1 MNGCSPSEASN
12 EMAAAAA
19 EGAKLTEQVGLSCPE
34 FGRSMTPPKF
44 EPPMKRSSI
53 VAHVILAILGTVM
66 FAGVGVW
73 FALFSRDREIHR
85 MVGSALAFCCSILF
99 ISLGYLAMRKRRQ
112 KKEVEI
118 HIDPESLREQRRSMS
133 HSMRHTLPLTGNE
146 LMSEIRR
153 HSACITVEN
162 YEKALRGDHGHGHA
176 AVVRTLSPKLQTSVT
191 LSVPSAA
198 TSGSSTNCEKEKLLT
213 ASASQS
219 TKKSDEK
226 EIKIGVRKAS

>member
-1 MNGCSPSEASN
+1 MLIKVYPNKYFIPIMGDEVCR
-12 EMAAAAA
+12 
-19 EGAKLTEQVGLSCPE
+19 L
-34 FGRSMTPPKF
+34 
-44 EPPMKRSSI
+44 SI
-53 VAHVILAILGTVM
+53 VL
-66 FAGVGVW
+66 
-73 FALFSRDREIHR
+73 
-85 MVGSALAFCCSILF
+85 
-99 ISLGYLAMRKRRQ
+99 Y
-112 KKEVEI
+112 
-118 HIDPESLREQRRSMS
+118 
-133 HSMRHTLPLTGNE
+133 
-146 LMSEIRR
+146 R